1 MLLMGINMGAVKKA
15 IIYTTGAAIAGLIA
29 YELSRMMKRKTET
42 GPTEMERTETE
53 SYETMPRE
61 PGDYRSIY
69 NL

>member
-15 IIYTTGAAIAGLIA
+15 IAYTAGAAIAGLVF

-42 GPTEMERTETE
+42 GPTEMERTEPE